1 MSKLFRTGGG
11 FLNNVSGT
19 ITGVRIFSEASKSDF
34 VKLMVQLSIRQ
45 DGASEDVQ
53 PWPFF
58 AGSAEGLTL
67 NDGPRFTSDQGDDYR
82 MGGKTDWS
90 AFLLP
95 ILELSPELEER
106 LTPTDY
112 SGLIG
117 TRHLFVQETDV
128 EKTKQFGKQK
138 GADGKEYDRKNLRV
152 KSVYDLPVAAVK
164 ANGAV
169 VKGGNKG
176 GGKTAALKTVA
187 DVSGLAA
194 ETVQSILADN
204 DGTLAFP
211 KLKMKVFGAFGA
223 KHPQRDQ
230 RDAVLA
236 YLGDSTNLVGLDGIE
251 FDGKTQQISL
261 A

>member
-11 FLNNVSGT
+11 FLNGVAGT
-19 ITGVRIFSEASKSDF
+19 ITGVRTFAEASKSSEF
-34 VKLMVQLSIRQ
+34 SKLMVQLSIRQ
-45 DGASEDVQ
+45 DGADVDVS

-58 AGSAEGLTL
+58 AGSAEGCTF
-67 NDGPRFTSDQGDDYR
+67 NDGPSFESDNDDFR
-82 MGGKTDWS
+82 LGGKTDWS
-90 AFLLP
+90 GFLIPMLA
-95 ILELSPELEER
+95 LSPELEDR

-117 TRHLFVQETDV
+117 VRCQFVQETDV

-138 GADGKEYDRKNLRV
+138 GKEGKEYDRKNLRV
-152 KSVYDLPVAAVK
+152 ESVLDLPTVK
-164 ANGAV
+164 AKTNGAAKV
-169 VKGGNKG
+169 PAKGAKAKG
-176 GGKTAALKTVA
+176 A

-194 ETVQSILADN
+194 ETVVSILTDN

-236 YLGDSTNLVGLDGIE
+236 YLGDSTNIAGLDGVE
-251 FDGKTQQISL
+251 FDGKTQTISL